1 MSDIRVIGTD
11 FSIEGVLDSYESFLW
26 TDRFRSPGDFEIYTP
41 VNSKFL
47 DLCQQN
53 RYLDVDFSEHN
64 MIIESI
70 TIETS
75 FDSGQKMKIT
85 GRSLESLLDRRIV
98 WDQTT
103 VQGNFQNAVKSLLTA
118 SIINPTRT
126 ERKIPNFYFLETENE
141 SITELEIN
149 ETEFTGDSINTVIDE
164 MCGSFQNVGYRIL
177 FGYQM
182 NYVHRNDPD
191 YELFDDY
198 DIVFELYTGED
209 YSYAQVANPY
219 VVFSPSYDN
228 IVNTNYV
235 DSVETMKNVTLVLG
249 EGEGSSRKRIIV
261 GGKENGAW
269 IPGILRREYYTDARD
284 LQSSDYSSASKY
296 KAALKQRGLENLIEN
311 SRVTSYEGEVE
322 ATRSFLYGQ
331 DFTIGDVVQLENE
344 YGIAGKA
351 RVIEWVRSESN
362 NGIEAYPTFDGVQ
375 LIDESETD
383 DGGWS

>member
-11 FSIEGVLDSYESFLW
+11 FSIEGVLDSYESFIW
-26 TDRFRSPGDFEIYTP
+26 TDRFNSPGDFEIYTP

-126 ERKIPNFYFLETENE
+126 ERKISNFYFLETENE
-141 SITELEIN
+141 DITELEIDK
-149 ETEFTGDSINTVIDE
+149 TEFTGDSINTIIDE
-164 MCGSFQNVGYRIL
+164 MCESFQNVGYRIL

-182 NYVHRNDPD
+182 NYIHRNDLD
-191 YELFDDY
+191 YEFFDDY

-209 YSYAQVANPY
+209 YSYAQIANPY
-219 VVFSPSYDN
+219 VVFSPGYDN

-235 DSVETMKNVTLVLG
+235 DSIETMKNVTLVLG

-269 IPGILRREYYTDARD
+269 IPGIFRREYYTDARD
-284 LQSSDYSSASKY
+284 LQSSDYSSTSKY
-296 KAALKQRGLENLIEN
+296 KAALKQRGLEKLVEN
-311 SRVTSYEGEVE
+311 SRITSYEGEVE
-322 ATRSFLYGQ
+322 ATRSFLYGR
-331 DFTIGDVVQLENE
+331 DFTIGDIVQLENE

-351 RVIEWVRSESN
+351 RVIEWVRSESD
-362 NGIEAYPTFDGVQ
+362 NGVEAYPTFDGVQ

>member
-70 TIETS
+70 AIETS

-149 ETEFTGDSINTVIDE
+149 ATEFTGDSINTVIDE
-164 MCGSFQNVGYRIL
+164 MCESFQNVGYRIL

-311 SRVTSYEGEVE
+311 SRITSYEGEVE

-331 DFTIGDVVQLENE
+331 DFTIGDIVQLENE

-351 RVIEWVRSESN
+351 RVIEWIRSESA
-362 NGIEAYPTFDGVQ
+362 NGVEAYPTFDGVQ